1 MDKEH
6 FLRSVFK
13 ELKKSK
19 LIFNTHEWVT
29 GYKDIRVQRELHS
42 GDHRKTKEQIRNEIN
57 LIKQYWHCG
66 TFHYYRY
73 GLIYMDLSKEELL
86 DYVPTYYHHKVL
98 EKAHAGIDTV
108 IYGDKLTQAKLFQTR
123 NIPTAN
129 ILAICNKHQWYDLKG
144 RPITE
149 ISTIIEEYFK
159 NNINKLF
166 LKPTGGQGGFGI
178 RVLKHADGKY
188 VLDGKEIEPLSK
200 LSSEL
205 ENCQYIMQEGV
216 RQSEQMMGINDSSV
230 NTLRV
235 VVQKEGDKMKM
246 RTCIIRMGR
255 KGREVDNSAQG
266 GISVKVDIETGQVAS
281 TATAE
286 HGGGVLTCHP
296 DSKMEFA
303 GIVIQN
309 WGKLKSE
316 IEAIGTKLIDF
327 KNIAL
332 DIAVTDEGAKLLE
345 FNFRYGIEHQQCVL
359 GGVRKLLGIYPD
371 C

>member
-6 FLRSVFK
+6 LLRSVFK

-19 LIFNTHEWVT
+19 LIFNTHEWIT
-29 GYKDIRVQRELHS
+29 GYKDIRVQRELHPEGS
-42 GDHRKTKEQIRNEIN
+42 VKPSKQVQEEKKLIR
-57 LIKQYWHCG
+57 QYWHCG
-66 TFHYYRY
+66 TFHYHRY
-73 GLIYMDLSKEELL
+73 GLKYLNLSNEELL
-86 DYVPTYYHHKVL
+86 DYVPTYYHHRVL

-108 IYGDKLTQAKLFQTR
+108 VYGDKLTQSRLFQER
-123 NIPTAN
+123 DIPSAK
-129 ILAICNKHQWYDLKG
+129 ILAVCNARKWYDLD
-144 RPITE
+144 RNAPVDVN
-149 ISTIIEEYFK
+149 TIIDEYFMT
-159 NNINKLF
+159 NNNKLF
-166 LKPTGGQGGFGI
+166 IKPTGGQGGFGI
-178 RVLKHADGKY
+178 MVLKKDNGKY
-188 VLDGKEIEPLSK
+188 LLDGKEIASLSLINEK
-200 LSSEL
+200 IG
-205 ENCQYIMQEGV
+205 NCQYILQEGI
-216 RQSEQMMGINDSSV
+216 QQTKQMMDINASSV

-235 VVQKEGDKMKM
+235 VVQKDGEKMIM

-255 KGREVDNSAQG
+255 KGREVDNSSQG
-266 GISVKVDIETGQVAS
+266 GISVKVDTETGQVAS

-296 DSKMEFA
+296 DSKMAFG
-303 GIVIQN
+303 GIIIDN
-309 WGKLKSE
+309 WLKLKNE

-345 FNFRYGIEHQQCVL
+345 FNFRYGLEHQQCVL